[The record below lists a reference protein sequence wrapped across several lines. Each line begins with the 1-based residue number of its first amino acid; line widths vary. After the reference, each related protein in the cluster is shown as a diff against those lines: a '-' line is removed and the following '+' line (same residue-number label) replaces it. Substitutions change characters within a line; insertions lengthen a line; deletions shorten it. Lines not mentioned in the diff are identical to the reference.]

1 MRNNLPQRTTIEAY
15 YRRARSGNKLCAG
28 ILDENCVELSLIV
41 SEKYGIPSAE
51 GLIRNIFITTPI
63 EAQPVTS
70 DSYGLLVYGGIM
82 SFQKNNTST
91 KPEILAPAGNRASF
105 LSAIAAGADAVYCG
119 LKQFSARM
127 AAPNF
132 TFEELAALTRLAHA
146 RGIKVYVA
154 FNTLVKPEELDRAEA
169 FLHRLKYDVNPDAL
183 IVQDLSLPVLAR
195 KTGFKK
201 ELHLS
206 TLTNVSFPE
215 ALNLV
220 RHNLSVDRV
229 VLPREL
235 NIDEIKRMAEACP
248 DGLGL
253 EVFIH
258 GALCYGV
265 SGRCYWSS
273 YFGGRSGLRGRC
285 VQPCRRRYRGEH
297 GNERYFSCQD
307 LSLDV
312 LVKVLL
318 SIPQIRT
325 WKIEGRK
332 KGPHYVYYTVTAYKM
347 LRDEGSDPKKKRAAL
362 GLLDMA
368 LGRVSTHYGFLPQRP
383 QNPIDISAQTGSGLL
398 LGHVQGSKHQR
409 YLVPREALMT
419 GDALRIGYE
428 DDPWHVVR
436 RMKQF
441 VPARGRYHLKAL
453 SRDRR
458 IKGAPVFLVD
468 RQEGHLRD
476 MILQLEK
483 ELVIGEPLKRHTER
497 ITTPLEK
504 THRPINPK
512 ASAVDMR
519 VNRSS
524 VSKSNSGETGFWLSP
539 ESVAA
544 CQKNLVKKI
553 WWWLPPVLWP
563 GQARALH
570 ELVDLAVRLGAGRFV
585 LNMPWQSV
593 LFESRSRLTLW
604 AGPFCNI
611 TNGFAVESLKRL
623 GFSGAIVSPE
633 LGKKDYPALPGQS
646 ILPLGIVLSA
656 NWPLCI
662 SRTLSEQFKEGA
674 PFISPKGETAWVA
687 KYGEDFWLFPNW
699 KVDLRKKRELLTA
712 AGYTVFVHLSEPV
725 PETVSIKQ
733 RPGLWNWKLGMK

>member
-1 MRNNLPQRTTIEAY
+1 MNLQENNHP
-15 YRRARSGNKLCAG
+15 
-28 ILDENCVELSLIV
+28 
-41 SEKYGIPSAE
+41 
-51 GLIRNIFITTPI
+51 
-63 EAQPVTS
+63 
-70 DSYGLLVYGGIM
+70 
-82 SFQKNNTST
+82 T

-105 LSAIAAGADAVYCG
+105 VSAIAAGADAVYCG

-154 FNTLVKPEELDRAEA
+154 FNTLVKPDELDKAEA
-169 FLHRLKYDVNPDAL
+169 FLHRLKHEVNPDAL
-183 IVQDLSLPVLAR
+183 IVQDLSLLALAQ

-206 TLTNVSFPE
+206 TLANVSFPE

-220 RHNLSVDRV
+220 RHNLSADRV

-235 NIDEIKRMAEACP
+235 NIDEIKLMAEACP
-248 DGLGL
+248 DDLGL

-273 YFGGRSGLRGRC
+273 YFGGKSGLRGRC

-297 GNERYFSCQD
+297 GDERYFSCQD

-332 KGPHYVYYTVTAYKM
+332 KGPHYVYYTVSAYKM

-362 GLLDMA
+362 GLLAMA

-383 QNPIDISAQTGSGLL
+383 QNPINVSAQTGSGLL
-398 LGHVQGSKHQR
+398 LGYVQGSKHQL

-419 GDALRIGYE
+419 GDVLRVGYE
-428 DDPWHVVR
+428 DDAWHVVR
-436 RMKQF
+436 RMKQS

-468 RQEGHLRD
+468 RQESHLRD
-476 MILQLEK
+476 MISELEK
-483 ELVIGEPLKRHTER
+483 ELIIGEPLKHHTER
-497 ITTPLEK
+497 PAVSLEK
-504 THRPINPK
+504 TPRPINPI
-512 ASAVDMR
+512 ASLVDMR
-519 VNRSS
+519 VNRGS
-524 VSKSNSGETGFWLSP
+524 VSKGNSGETGFWLSP

-544 CQKNLVKKI
+544 CPKNSVKKI

-563 GQARALH
+563 GQTRALH
-570 ELVDLAVRLGAGRFV
+570 ELVDRVVRSGARRFV

-593 LFESRSRLTLW
+593 LFENRDRLTLW

-611 TNGFAVESLKRL
+611 ANGFAVASMKRL
-623 GFSGAIVSPE
+623 GFSGAIV
-633 LGKKDYPALPGQS
+633 
-646 ILPLGIVLSA
+646 
-656 NWPLCI
+656 
-662 SRTLSEQFKEGA
+662 
-674 PFISPKGETAWVA
+674 
-687 KYGEDFWLFPNW
+687 
-699 KVDLRKKRELLTA
+699 
-712 AGYTVFVHLSEPV
+712 
-725 PETVSIKQ
+725 
-733 RPGLWNWKLGMK
+733 